1 MSKSDFM
8 RTLHEELSRI
18 KKIIDETQFRKDKY
32 N

>member
-18 KKIIDETQFRKDKY
+18 KKIIDETQFRKGKY